1 LRRSADLDVVGAAL
15 LGFLL
20 SETVGVSSPLTLDPY
35 SKRTYAVVCCT
46 QREGGKVNVYGY
58 GRISRD
64 KNETGLSLAVQRE
77 QVERAA
83 AARGWGPVCWHQDE
97 NYSGKN
103 LNRPAISHLL
113 DVLDRDG
120 GVLVVAK
127 LDRLSRSV
135 YHFSGI
141 VERALRHRWALVVL
155 DADVDTS
162 TPAGA
167 LFANMLASY
176 ADYERRVISHRTKD
190 ALAQL
195 KAQGVRL
202 GRPVALPEP
211 VRSRVASE
219 RAQGR
224 SLRAIADT
232 LTDEGVPTAQG
243 GARWHAS
250 TVASVLRSLDLDAQ
264 AA

>member
-1 LRRSADLDVVGAAL
+1 M
-15 LGFLL
+15 
-20 SETVGVSSPLTLDPY
+20 
-35 SKRTYAVVCCT
+35 SK
-46 QREGGKVNVYGY
+46 VYGY
-58 GRISRD
+58 GRVSTD
-64 KNETGLSLAVQRE
+64 EQAESGLGLAAQRE
-77 QVERAA
+77 RVEQAA
-83 AARGWGPVCWHQDE
+83 AARGLGPVCWNADE
-97 NYSGKN
+97 GYSGKD

-135 YHFSGI
+135 HHFSGI
-141 VERALRHRWALVVL
+141 VDRARRAGWALVVL

-162 TPAGA
+162 TPSGA
-167 LFANMLASY
+167 LMANVLASF
-176 ADYERRVISHRTKD
+176 AEYERLLIGARTRD